1 MKHLNSLLLLLFVSG
16 FIASSFAQSDYEMVQ
31 SYKDKHLQITRG
43 IEAAESLEDLE
54 NLIGEVN
61 KLQVDFSDKKS
72 VLDESLYPDNFET
85 SLSKLKEAIE
95 LRKKDFTEIVEL
107 ETEVSSLKSEIDS
120 LNRRNNSLITQIN
133 VLESQRKKDAAT
145 IAKLEKLIASLRATI
160 LQRDELIYGIVDS
173 LIPKLPGN
181 MSDLSTKDKEQVYSE
196 VEKTNVLGVIK
207 KSIKDNNKLLQV
219 TSLNAND
226 LDEVKKQRQEFGAMW
241 QKIGP
246 KLVDVYQDQKN
257 RTAELNEIDFLFSDW
272 DKFIRQEAWESIK
285 EEFSLYG
292 INLKR
297 FSNGQEFANVV
308 SEFAEDEIKNYG
320 VKSKEESEQVYLQ
333 FTDSVWFKSISPE
346 WLPYLSDNNMLT
358 DEQKNTMESKIA
370 KWKAIV
376 VPSNLAWLYIL
387 IVIVLINGVIYF
399 IIKKRKKNKIPT
411 ITSPI
416 DTE

>member
-1 MKHLNSLLLLLFVSG
+1 MKHSMKILLLVFVCG
-16 FIASSFAQSDYEMVQ
+16 YFISASAQSDFEMVQ
-31 SYKDKHLQITRG
+31 SYKDKHLQISRG
-43 IEAAESLEDLE
+43 IEAAESLDDLA
-54 NLIGEVN
+54 NLLTEVE
-61 KLQVDFSDKKS
+61 KLQRDFADKKA

-85 SLSKLKEAIE
+85 SITKLKEAIE
-95 LRKKDFTEIVEL
+95 LRKKDFTEIAEL
-107 ETEVSSLKSEIDS
+107 ETEVGSLKSEIDS

-145 IAKLEKLIASLRATI
+145 IAKLDKLVASLRATI

-173 LIPKLPGN
+173 LIPRLPGD
-181 MSDLSTKDKEQVYSE
+181 MSELSEQDKEQVYTE
-196 VEKTNVLGVIK
+196 IEKTNVLSVIK
-207 KSIKDNNKLLQV
+207 KSLKDNSKLLQV

-226 LDEVKKQRQEFGAMW
+226 LDEVKEQRQEFVTMW

-246 KLVDVYQDQKN
+246 RLVDVYQDQKN
-257 RTAELNEIDFLFSDW
+257 RSAELNEIDFLFKDW
-272 DKFIRQEAWESIK
+272 DKYIRQEAWESIK

-297 FSNGQEFANVV
+297 FSNGQEFTNVV

-333 FTDSVWFKSISPE
+333 FTDSVWFKSVSPD
-346 WLPYLSDNNMLT
+346 WIPYLIDNNLLN
-358 DEQKNTMESKIA
+358 DEQKNTMEGKIA

-387 IVIVLINGVIYF
+387 IVIVVINAVVYF
-399 IIKKRKKNKIPT
+399 IIKKRKKNKT
-411 ITSPI
+411 TSTVSPV
-416 DTE
+416 DPE